1 MALQASQSINSAA
14 LVTPA
19 ALTPSA
25 SETIASS
32 SFGDQGVMLRVITT
46 GTLTNVSVQDPG
58 TTPSGNAP
66 TQPSLATPTTGAR
79 VLLIPRSSINPATG
93 LATVLFSG
101 ALTGVT
107 YELYR
112 Y

>member
-1 MALQASQSINSAA
+1 MALQASQTITA
-14 LVTPA
+14 VGITPS

-25 SETIASS
+25 SETIAEG
-32 SFGDQGVMLRVITT
+32 SFGPTGVIARLITT
-46 GTLTNVSVQDPG
+46 GTATTVTVNDPG
-58 TTPSGNAP
+58 TTQLNNAGTPFALTCPS
-66 TQPSLATPTTGAR
+66 TGVR
-79 VLLIPRSSINPATG
+79 FLLIPRAALNPATG

-112 Y
+112 A

>member
-1 MALQASQSINSAA
+1 MALQAVQSIVAA
-14 LVTPA
+14 GTTPS

-25 SETIASS
+25 SETIASA
-32 SFGDQGVMLRVITT
+32 SFGQQGVIARVITT
-46 GTLTNVSVQDPG
+46 GTATTVSVQDPNP
-58 TTPSGNAP
+58 TALGNAGTVP
-66 TQPSLATPTTGAR
+66 GVTCPSTGAR
-79 VLLIPRSSINPATG
+79 MILIPNAAVNSSTG

-112 Y
+112 F

>member
-1 MALQASQSINSAA
+1 MALQASQNIVQAGT
-14 LVTPA
+14 TPS

-25 SETIASS
+25 SETIAEG
-32 SFGDQGVMLRVITT
+32 SFGPTGVIARVITT
-46 GTLTNVSVQDPG
+46 GTATNVTVSDPG
-58 TTPSGNAP
+58 TTALGNAG
-66 TQPSLATPTTGAR
+66 TAAVVAAPSTGVR
-79 VLLIPRSSINPATG
+79 MILIPRAAIAPATG

-112 Y
+112 F